1 MIEIISIEEPK
12 KEDENQ
18 EKFQALDSIYQE
30 LNNRCKRGHVCD
42 TYIDDVTT
50 RFNNEYDRIVTER
63 REKGITPLYP
73 KALVR
78 LTVEFSRS
86 LYESKKKIGWAF

>member
-1 MIEIISIEEPK
+1 MIEIISIEEQK
-12 KEDENQ
+12 KEENQ
-18 EKFQALDSIYQE
+18 EQFKALDSIYQE
-30 LNNRCKRGHVCD
+30 LNNRYKSGHVCD
-42 TYIDDVTT
+42 SYLEDVTN

-86 LYESKKKIGWAF
+86 LYGSKRKIGWAI